1 MSAYVDFYSKTEG
14 DSHTWFLALIV
25 SLLLHFIFIAV
36 LVFIPDFKLNKKSTP
51 SVIDVN
57 LVTFSNSKKESK
69 PEKQSLVKT
78 KKLKS
83 RIKKVKTDLKPK
95 VKPEVKYEPKV
106 KQDLTKTASS
116 VQKKVKI
123 KTSLKRE
130 TFKSSKI
137 VENALKRIEGK
148 LEKTRPDPLRAAI
161 DRLKNKV
168 HKTGK
173 NRTGQ
178 SFEKKET
185 AQGIG
190 KSDEYGH
197 SGIKVLEKINSY
209 RLEIALKVQKNWAF
223 SGQMAGGRN
232 RLVAELAF
240 MVMPNGEIKDIWFDK
255 RSGNSYLD
263 ESANRAIMKT
273 NPVDP
278 HPPGVLEPFIIVGLR
293 FTPEGVMK

>member
-51 SVIDVN
+51 FVIDVN

-173 NRTGQ
+173 TVRV
-178 SFEKKET
+178 
-185 AQGIG
+185 
-190 KSDEYGH
+190 
-197 SGIKVLEKINSY
+197 KVL
-209 RLEIALKVQKNWAF
+209 
-223 SGQMAGGRN
+223 
-232 RLVAELAF
+232 
-240 MVMPNGEIKDIWFDK
+240 K
-255 RSGNSYLD
+255 RKKQLRA
-263 ESANRAIMKT
+263 SANQT
-273 NPVDP
+273 NMGIAV
-278 HPPGVLEPFIIVGLR
+278 
-293 FTPEGVMK
+293 